1 MKAFELFAGF
11 VQNPATFDGFCTKN
25 ISHERFVCFVYS
37 PRRPEN
43 PFNFLR
49 FQKLTPPHRAY
60 CFAIVCT
67 GMRFFKSFKGG
78 ETVLG
83 FVSLAAFLIE

>member
-1 MKAFELFAGF
+1 LNYSPDLYKILQPSTDSAQKIF
-11 VQNPATFDGFCTKN
+11 PTT
-25 ISHERFVCFVYS
+25 RFVCFVYS